1 MERHSLQQENDKFLK
16 SLEGIMRQ
24 KSRFDT
30 ETDNDKMDD
39 LQYKREEQRM
49 LQRKAELKEIS
60 YQNLSILHRIK
71 TNYRQRRG
79 WPASRLCAAC
89 LPRNPCKERMLTYV
103 ERY

>member
-16 SLEGIMRQ
+16 SLQGIMRQ

-71 TNYRQRRG
+71 NVKSNINHQT
-79 WPASRLCAAC
+79 
-89 LPRNPCKERMLTYV
+89 
-103 ERY
+103 